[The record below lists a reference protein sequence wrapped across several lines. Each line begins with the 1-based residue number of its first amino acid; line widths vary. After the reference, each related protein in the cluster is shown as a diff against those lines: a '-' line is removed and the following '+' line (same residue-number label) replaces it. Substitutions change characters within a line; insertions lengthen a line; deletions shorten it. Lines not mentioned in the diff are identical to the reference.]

1 MTCSKDY
8 VFKQIGETQIEATVH
23 WKPINSEEP
32 KGLALAF
39 HGGGFVIGS
48 RHSLPDVE
56 VGYLADAN
64 FVVVSA
70 DYRLCPQVFLQEVIE
85 DAIDVFSWCRTM
97 LPAKF
102 EADTGIRIDA
112 RKAVVFGQSA
122 GALLALQLGALEEPP
137 RAILDFYGV
146 KYVSDAFWHTPLPA
160 LSAIPTLPQALTDK
174 IFEEPVMTTT
184 ATSLEKAAAS
194 QDGERKRGMPAPDLS
209 LPRNAWLFTALKN
222 GTQMKT
228 IVKGDDYDSVDPIK
242 RFHPKF
248 PPTFFVHGDTDGLV
262 PSAFSEKACRELS
275 ELGVK
280 ARISLIPGQSHGFDA
295 GLDVNDPEWPQV
307 RDALDFLIFYGNKAI

>member
-1 MTCSKDY
+1 MTSSKDY
-8 VFKQIGETQIEATVH
+8 VFKQVGNTLIEATAY
-23 WKPINSEEP
+23 WKPTKSKEP
-32 KGLALAF
+32 KGLALAL

-48 RHSLPDVE
+48 RHALPEVE

-70 DYRLCPQVFLQEVIE
+70 DYRLCPQVPLHDVIE
-85 DAIDVFSWCRTM
+85 DAIDVFSWCKTE
-97 LPAKF
+97 LPQKF
-102 EADTGIRIDA
+102 EADTGFRIDA

-122 GALLALQLGALEEPP
+122 GALLALHLGALAEPP

-146 KYVSDAFWHTPLPA
+146 KYVSDEFWHKPLPA
-160 LSAIPTLPQALTDK
+160 LAAIPTLPQALTDK

-184 ATSLEKAAAS
+184 VTSLEKAAAS
-194 QDGERKRGMPAPDLS
+194 QDGERKGGMPAPDLS
-209 LPRNAWLFTALKN
+209 VPRNAWLFAALKN
-222 GTQMKT
+222 GTQMKS
-228 IVKGDDYDSVDPIK
+228 IVKDDDFDRVDPVK
-242 RFHPKF
+242 VFHPKF
-248 PPTFFVHGDTDGLV
+248 PPTFFVHGDNDGLI
-262 PSAFSEKACRELS
+262 PNAFSERACRELT

-295 GLDVNDPEWPQV
+295 GLGVDDPEWPQV

>member
-1 MTCSKDY
+1 M
-8 VFKQIGETQIEATVH
+8 
-23 WKPINSEEP
+23 
-32 KGLALAF
+32 
-39 HGGGFVIGS
+39 IGS

-102 EADTGIRIDA
+102 EADTSIRIDA

-122 GALLALQLGALEEPP
+122 GALLALHLVSFRWYRPQTIASNSTLREQGALAEPP

-160 LSAIPTLPQALTDK
+160 LAAIPTLPQALTDK

-228 IVKGDDYDSVDPIK
+228 IVKGDDYDGVDPIK

-248 PPTFFVHGDTDGLV
+248 PPTFFVHGDTDGLI